1 MLQYLKQE
9 SNKTLTENGAATL
22 KTTQSDCLDLFATIG
37 ALRRESEQEIITRF
51 MRAFA
56 ENKDIA
62 VKSLFFARDIR
73 GGLGERKVFRVI
85 LKWLACNSPETV
97 RKNLSYIAEYGRYDD
112 LLSLFGTYVEKDMLS
127 YIKGQLEKD
136 MTALE
141 NGGEVSLLAKWL
153 PSVNASNK
161 NTILMAKKI
170 ARFMDMDDATYRK
183 ILVRLRAHIKIIE
196 NNLRERDYTFDYEKQ
211 PSKAMFKYRQAFI
224 RNDGARY
231 NSFLNRVSTG
241 EVKLNAE
248 TLAPYELVEPYLNW
262 NYWRDDNN
270 AFLKAIT
277 EEEKK
282 ALNATW
288 ESLPSFDTEENAL
301 AIIDTSGSMYMDSK
315 PLPASVALSLGLYFA
330 EHNSGHFKNHFIEFS
345 SEPELIEI
353 KGDSFVDKLRYI
365 TSFCKV
371 ADTNLEA
378 VFDLVLNAAVK
389 NKVSQADLP
398 SKLII
403 ISDMEFNSCVWGAE
417 ETNFN
422 NAKKKFEAA
431 GYKLPEV
438 VFWNV
443 ASRNRQQPVSK
454 NEQGVLLV
462 SGCTPRI
469 FSMVADGSLSESTPY
484 EFMLEILGSERYEKI
499 VA

>member
-37 ALRRESEQEIITRF
+37 ALRRESEQEIVTRF

-112 LLSLFGTYVEKDMLS
+112 LLSLFDTSVEKDMLS

-161 NTILMAKKI
+161 NTIHMAKKI
-170 ARFMDMDDATYRK
+170 ARYMDMDDATYRK
-183 ILVRLRAHIKIIE
+183 LLVRLRAHIKIIE

-231 NSFLNRVSTG
+231 NAFLNNVSTG
-241 EVKLNAE
+241 EAKLNAE
-248 TLAPYELVEPYLNW
+248 TLAPYELVEPYINW
-262 NYWRDDNN
+262 NYWSNDNN
-270 AFLKAIT
+270 AFLKSIT

-301 AIIDTSGSMYMDSK
+301 AIIDTSGSMYMDSR

-378 VFDLVLNAAVK
+378 VFDLILNAAVK

-403 ISDMEFNSCVWGAE
+403 ISDMEFNSCVRGAE

-422 NAKKKFEAA
+422 NAKEKFEAA

-484 EFMLEILGSERYEKI
+484 EFMLEVLGSERYEKI